1 MTPSNDLSIRPAKMA
16 DAATLVEF
24 NRLLARET
32 ERLELNQSTV
42 ARGVENLLRDPTRGF
57 YLLAEGND
65 SVVGSLM
72 VTFEWS
78 DWRDANFWW
87 IQSVYVRKDFR
98 RRGVYRKLYG
108 HICDLARKS
117 NACGI
122 RLYVEKEN
130 FAAQRTYAQLGMNE
144 SHYKIFEMEIAN
156 PAKRVSEN
164 SDDS

>member
-1 MTPSNDLSIRPAKMA
+1 MESSNDLSIRSAKMA

-24 NRLLARET
+24 NQLLAQET

-57 YLLAEGND
+57 YVLAEENG

-98 RRGVYRKLYG
+98 RRGVYRKLYE
-108 HICDLARKS
+108 HVCDLARQS

-130 FAAQRTYAQLGMNE
+130 FGAQKTYAQLGMKE
-144 SHYKIFEMEIAN
+144 SYYKVFEMEIARL
-156 PAKRVSEN
+156 AKPLS
-164 SDDS
+164 SDSPQA